1 MNISP
6 FEAGKIG
13 GKAVMRS
20 KRARDNKVFNK
31 TMKDI
36 DSAYENGASSKED
49 KRFSSTYGG
58 SMTAMDEAKANIA
71 NRRRKA
77 AGTDIFGELKT
88 GATAKTFAEVSGEN
102 RDMRTPEQKA
112 KDIAAASAGRSNA
125 DIAASQPSATSR
137 VMQQDEPQSAFGQAN
152 RSGSLSSRQA
162 SSAGKSG
169 NLQANRTGSLSSRS
183 TRQVGRGYY
192 SDERAGERANRRNEE
207 ASRRAY
213 GF

>member
-1 MNISP
+1 MKSARAQNRKT
-6 FEAGKIG
+6 A
-13 GKAVMRS
+13 S
-20 KRARDNKVFNK
+20 KTK
-31 TMKDI
+31 KDI
-36 DSAYENGASSKED
+36 ESAYANGASSKEEKRAGQYGD
-49 KRFSSTYGG
+49 KN
-58 SMTAMDEAKANIA
+58 AMEEAKANIA
-71 NRRRKA
+71 SRRMSA
-77 AGTDIFGELKT
+77 AGMDFT
-88 GATAKTFAEVSGEN
+88 GKPRTGVKVKTFAEVSGEN
-102 RDMRTPEQKA
+102 RDMRSPEKKA

-125 DIAASQPSATSR
+125 DIAASAPAPSASA
-137 VMQQDEPQSAFGQAN
+137 VMQDDKPRQSAFSGAN
-152 RSGSLSSRQA
+152 RTGSLSSRQA